1 MSIMILFH
9 LSGYRCFKQFYLGYV
24 HLTMT
29 TLFPKLMSYSRM
41 VIAMQYVA
49 PLLCAYFKTR
59 LAKPTGISFIDST
72 SIKVCH
78 NRRIVRNKVFAG
90 LAKRGKT
97 TMGWFYGFKLH
108 LIINHKGELLAA
120 TLTQGDVDDRKPV
133 PLLAKHL
140 YGTIYAD
147 KGYLSAKLADTLL
160 EKGISLITN
169 VRRNMKEKII
179 SVWDKAML
187 SKRFVIETVN
197 DILKNSCQI
206 EHTRHRSSTNFI
218 TNLLAGL
225 IAYTFL
231 PHKPKAAIQNTFA

>member
-1 MSIMILFH
+1 
-9 LSGYRCFKQFYLGYV
+9 
-24 HLTMT
+24 
-29 TLFPKLMSYSRM
+29 M
-41 VIAMQYVA
+41 VIAMQCVA

-59 LAKPTGISFIDST
+59 LSKSTGISFIDST

-78 NRRIVRNKVFAG
+78 NRRIVRNKVFNR

-108 LIINHKGELLAA
+108 LVIDHKGELLAA

-133 PLLAKHL
+133 PLLTKHL
-140 YGTIYAD
+140 SGTLYGD
-147 KGYLSAKLADTLL
+147 KGYLSAELANTLL

-179 SVWDKAML
+179 SAWDKAML

-197 DILKNSCQI
+197 DILKNTCQI
-206 EHTRHRSSTNFI
+206 EHTRHRCPANFI

-231 PHKPKAAIQNTFA
+231 PHKPKVAIQNA